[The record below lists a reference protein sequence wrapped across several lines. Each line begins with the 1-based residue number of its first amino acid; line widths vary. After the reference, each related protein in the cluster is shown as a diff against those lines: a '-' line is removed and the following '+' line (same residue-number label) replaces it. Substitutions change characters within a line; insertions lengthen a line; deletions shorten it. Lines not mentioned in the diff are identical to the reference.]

1 MMQHLKNIKHYFI
14 ALTVIWLSPQL
25 ISQKL
30 AQQPTAENRKPVQV
44 IVSGNHPDAI
54 DNGETVIYD
63 NRKGIDL
70 RSFERPIKTTVP
82 PLESEPEAEPV
93 NNPGESPSEH
103 GEKYQEVSGS
113 GYKKQTELYEDTLRI
128 QMDDAPLPENIGAK
142 QESPESVSGSSVESN
157 EGVQQFMDQGTK
169 YTGTAAQNIFL
180 MNALG
185 IKPGWAKGARWPDG
199 TKVDDFSIVDWIK
212 YGMGE
217 SVGISRVATMQN
229 RKKFYATYYRPETE

>member
-1 MMQHLKNIKHYFI
+1 MMQHLKNIKYYFI

-63 NRKGIDL
+63 NRKGIAL

-82 PLESEPEAEPV
+82 SLGSEPDADPV
-93 NNPGESPSEH
+93 NHPGDSPSEH
-103 GEKYQEVSGS
+103 GEKFQEVPGR
-113 GYKKQTELYEDTLRI
+113 GYKKQTELNEGTLRI
-128 QMDDAPLPENIGAK
+128 QMDDAPLPENIDAK
-142 QESPESVSGSSVESN
+142 QESPESVAQPSEESN
-157 EGVQQFMDQGTK
+157 EVVQQLMDQVIK

-217 SVGISRVATMQN
+217 SAGISRVATMQN
-229 RKKFYATYYRPETE
+229 RKKIYATQYRLKTK

>member
-82 PLESEPEAEPV
+82 SLESEPDADPV
-93 NNPGESPSEH
+93 NHPGESPSEH
-103 GEKYQEVSGS
+103 GEKFQEVPGR
-113 GYKKQTELYEDTLRI
+113 GYKKQTELYEGTLRI
-128 QMDDAPLPENIGAK
+128 QMDDAPLPENIDAK
-142 QESPESVSGSSVESN
+142 QESPESVAQPSVESN
-157 EGVQQFMDQGTK
+157 EVVQQLMDQVIK
-169 YTGTAAQNIFL
+169 YTGTAVQNIFL

-217 SVGISRVATMQN
+217 SAGISRVATMQN
-229 RKKFYATYYRPETE
+229 RKKIYATQYRLKTK